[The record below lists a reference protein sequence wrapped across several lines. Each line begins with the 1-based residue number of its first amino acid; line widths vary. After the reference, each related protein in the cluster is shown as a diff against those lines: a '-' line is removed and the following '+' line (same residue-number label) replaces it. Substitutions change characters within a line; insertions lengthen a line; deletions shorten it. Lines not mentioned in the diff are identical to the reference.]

1 MNICVISGSTRPASQ
16 SLKIA
21 NYLQKRLATTDVTA
35 SVLDLSKTLLPLFTD
50 EDAGLW
56 APAVGEALQHLEE
69 ADGCVFVTPEWNG
82 MASVGILNMLHYAE
96 HQLAHKP
103 VLLVGISA
111 SRGGSYPVLQLRQMG
126 YKNRHFVL
134 VPEQLVITQ
143 CETVLND
150 DSFAEDASDIY
161 IKKRADYALGVL
173 TTYAS
178 ALAEV
183 RKSPQVRLD
192 TYPNG
197 M

>member
-1 MNICVISGSTRPASQ
+1 MKLCIISGSTRPESQ

-21 NYLQKRLATTDVTA
+21 KYLQRRVASIDATA
-35 SVLDLSKTLLPLFTD
+35 SVLDLSSALLPLFTD
-50 EDAGLW
+50 EDAQLW
-56 APAVGEALQHLEE
+56 PAIVGEVLQQLEE
-69 ADGCVFVTPEWNG
+69 ADGYVFVTPEWNG
-82 MASVGILNMLHYAE
+82 MASVGILNMLHYTE
-96 HQLAHKP
+96 HQFAHKP
-103 VLLVGISA
+103 VLLVGIS
-111 SRGGSYPVLQLRQMG
+111 SNRGGSYPVLQLRQMG

-143 CETVLND
+143 CETVMND
-150 DSFAEDASDIY
+150 DSLADDASDIY

-173 TTYAS
+173 KTYAA
-178 ALAEV
+178 ALTEV

>member
-1 MNICVISGSTRPASQ
+1 MKLCVISGSTRADSQ
-16 SLKIA
+16 SAKIA
-21 NYLQKRLATTDVTA
+21 RYLTRRIQSRGNEV
-35 SVLDLSKTLLPLFTD
+35 SILDLSTELLPLYTD
-50 EDAGLW
+50 DDVNAQLPVV
-56 APAVGEALQHLEE
+56 ANVLRQLEE
-69 ADGCVFVTPEWNG
+69 TDGYVFVSPEWNG
-82 MASVGILNMLHYAE
+82 MASIGILNMLHYAGQ
-96 HQLAHKP
+96 QLAHKP

-134 VPEQLVITQ
+134 VPEQLVITR
-143 CETVLND
+143 CEAVMND

-173 TTYAS
+173 TTYAE
-178 ALAEV
+178 ALAQV